1 VSQIST
7 WIGRWWARPGETLTS
22 RNSQP
27 FAFRLRMDSTL
38 MNPGAPNMSCTALD
52 VRRIRESNGTEP
64 ATRTLVRS
72 CVAGH
77 TVKILLLKH
86 A

>member
-1 VSQIST
+1 MSQIST
-7 WIGRWWARPGETLTS
+7 WIGRWWAWPEKTLTR
-22 RNSQP
+22 RNAQP
-27 FAFRLRMDSTL
+27 FAFRLRVDPTL
-38 MNPGAPNMSCTALD
+38 MNPGAPGMSCTALEF
-52 VRRIRESNGTEP
+52 RRIRESNGTEP